1 MREEEIF
8 FEGSNTIINFVI
20 QIYLAIKLFWAP
32 RIEVVYIIKLFIMMK
47 SSSKSTL
54 ECLRK
59 YIFDSLHCTFMDNTR
74 EESGH

>member
-1 MREEEIF
+1 ML
-8 FEGSNTIINFVI
+8 
-20 QIYLAIKLFWAP
+20 YWAP